1 LSYPPELADKALS
14 LLKSDFF
21 ALVFGDSGSGKS
33 TFALAIGGISVER
46 GVNVF
51 RLRFGKQR
59 NDTLQQLLVL
69 FSTCVQQTLV
79 IVDDINVWATSTDI
93 EEVAR
98 AARSQHTV
106 QLLATATVDDSA
118 DTARLRASDLPK
130 LFLTWTQL
138 RPTVVETL
146 IRFEGEV
153 VEELQRYGSD
163 RSIGSLGVGSLHG
176 RLEDRIESLGTRPN
190 TVYEFIFGLRG
201 DELAAGDEL
210 ALFASQGRSDI
221 PIIYAAIQQIA
232 GFERPVSLVETVE
245 ACEQLKGIDGLPSAS
260 VEWVE
265 TVFRRAIRSRRL
277 VSIRAQVTTI
287 HRKWAAQLI
296 AAALRSDLTK
306 GTTVALLAPFFDVKK
321 AEPAQLLRLWN
332 WLQRI
337 NGAREF
343 IADWAK
349 SLKQEDWD
357 LLAERSAAA
366 GLLELGFL
374 AAQMHLLFRSDE
386 WKKTVSNA
394 FARIEPTLMSRIT
407 NAGTED
413 WYWLRQ
419 LSMLLSHAAPDL
431 MFRITEC
438 WEPQAVARLILDIH
452 PDRFESASWFL
463 NSFHEVNPRWLCSIG
478 ESLQWE
484 AIADKYKH
492 IRRGDLHTL
501 LTCFGLIVTLGYRLR
516 RSMLRRLAAGIRHL
530 LTGATLR
537 DLYLDAFDV
546 SLPR

>member
-1 LSYPPELADKALS
+1 
-14 LLKSDFF
+14 
-21 ALVFGDSGSGKS
+21 
-33 TFALAIGGISVER
+33 
-46 GVNVF
+46 
-51 RLRFGKQR
+51 
-59 NDTLQQLLVL
+59 
-69 FSTCVQQTLV
+69 V

-153 VEELQRYGSD
+153 VEELQRYESD

-277 VSIRAQVTTI
+277 VT
-287 HRKWAAQLI
+287 
-296 AAALRSDLTK
+296 
-306 GTTVALLAPFFDVKK
+306 F
-321 AEPAQLLRLWN
+321 E
-332 WLQRI
+332 
-337 NGAREF
+337 
-343 IADWAK
+343 
-349 SLKQEDWD
+349 LK
-357 LLAERSAAA
+357 
-366 GLLELGFL
+366 
-374 AAQMHLLFRSDE
+374 
-386 WKKTVSNA
+386 
-394 FARIEPTLMSRIT
+394 
-407 NAGTED
+407 
-413 WYWLRQ
+413 
-419 LSMLLSHAAPDL
+419 
-431 MFRITEC
+431 
-438 WEPQAVARLILDIH
+438 
-452 PDRFESASWFL
+452 
-463 NSFHEVNPRWLCSIG
+463 
-478 ESLQWE
+478 
-484 AIADKYKH
+484 
-492 IRRGDLHTL
+492 
-501 LTCFGLIVTLGYRLR
+501 
-516 RSMLRRLAAGIRHL
+516 
-530 LTGATLR
+530 
-537 DLYLDAFDV
+537 
-546 SLPR
+546 